1 MKNKLKKKHQ
11 KDRLTMQGS
20 SFLYVFA
27 SVHTGGYILYRF
39 DFDQLSNDNNDKQQ
53 QQLLVS
59 SDDIQS
65 TPLSPC
71 LSFSPRDLPR
81 DFCSLVPLGEYFY
94 FVGQEPDEFFRIT
107 KFVIENLNPHQQ
119 NPASLFLEPVK
130 SHLNYPKSYPLVF
143 AANDNLYVISRYYS
157 FTSFDFEMYSPAH
170 DSWTVLSPI
179 PHGYHDDLNSFLVL
193 GDTVFFTTSSDS
205 DDSSVLSFHLI
216 NKSWNVLS
224 ISPSL
229 DFIHYLRPAF
239 HPPVVL
245 IGQMLFGNLGFGS
258 HLTVGASPHSKLTD
272 DTKPMFMRPS
282 LAPAPH
288 FSRQLSALVSP
299 FFGPSHCITAL
310 QTFAH
315 DNVLSCVSYGFHTGS
330 EDFVLVFTFFKI
342 PGTVSTAPP
351 PPPPEEE
358 ELMDDYAS
366 SLYCRQCPPQKESGT
381 ESYFDSEFMHRRLFK
396 LPSRKLRGR
405 LITCFTC

>member
-1 MKNKLKKKHQ
+1 MKNKLKKKH
-11 KDRLTMQGS
+11 RLTMQGS

-27 SVHTGGYILYRF
+27 SVQTGGYILYRF
-39 DFDQLSNDNNDKQQ
+39 DFDQLSNDKQQQ
-53 QQLLVS
+53 QQLLVV
-59 SDDIQS
+59 
-65 TPLSPC
+65 SPC

-94 FVGQEPDEFFRIT
+94 FLGQEADEFFRIT
-107 KFVIENLNPHQQ
+107 KFLIENLNPDEQ

-130 SHLNYPKSYPLVF
+130 SHLNHPKSYPLVF

-170 DSWTVLSPI
+170 DSWTVLNPI

-193 GDTVFFTTSSDS
+193 GDTVFFTTTSSGE
-205 DDSSVLSFHLI
+205 DDSVLSFHLI

-239 HPPVVL
+239 DPPVVL
-245 IGQMLFGNLGFGS
+245 IGQMLFGELGYGI

-282 LAPAPH
+282 LAPAPY

-299 FFGPSHCITAL
+299 LFGPSHCLTAL

-315 DNVLSCVSYGFHTGS
+315 DNVLSCVSYGTRPGS
-330 EDFVLVFTFFKI
+330 DDFVLVFTFFKI

-351 PPPPEEE
+351 PPPPPPEEK

-381 ESYFDSEFMHRRLFK
+381 ENYFDFEFMHRSLFK